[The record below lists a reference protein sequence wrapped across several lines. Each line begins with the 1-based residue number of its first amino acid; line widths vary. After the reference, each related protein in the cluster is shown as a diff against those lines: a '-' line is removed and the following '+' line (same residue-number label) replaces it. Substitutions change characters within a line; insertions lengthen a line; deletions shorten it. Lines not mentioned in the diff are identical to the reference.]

1 MNIQQLYNDFA
12 TKYQQQTESIQYQD
26 IINKRFQELGIWD
39 EIKGK
44 VIELGA
50 GTGNVTKMI
59 QQYTDVEQVCV
70 DFSEKMLSI
79 LKEWIIQK
87 NLTIQTICMDVKDIS
102 VLDEKFDMVIS
113 CGMIEY
119 VDFRNLAKELRLI
132 LKPNGKLLLLISR
145 RSLLNFFVVKLYW
158 KGNIYSETEIREIL
172 ETEHYKNIEICELS
186 NKYFENWY
194 YIVRCSL

>member
-59 QQYTDVEQVCV
+59 QQYTDTEQVCV
-70 DFSEKMLSI
+70 DFSEKMLSM

-87 NLTIQTICMDVKDIS
+87 NLTIQTICMDVKNIS

-172 ETEHYKNIEICELS
+172 ETENYKNIEICELS